1 MILLSCIRFLG
12 SIIHSKKTP
21 YGRNTSCTAQP
32 GSTGGLM
39 EWPGRDT
46 RSGGAQREVQGR
58 AKVFF
63 TLSFQ
68 TARPPSG
75 NRAGGTRT
83 LLISKHDSHGCGH
96 LIQVSVL
103 AGEPWRHII
112 PAARGCLRY
121 PSTVGDAVSP
131 LHSPPFNLYLFTA
144 ALQLFPLSIP
154 TIPGQGDGPIFSV
167 PALQSKEPQR
177 FRGHLLLG

>member
-1 MILLSCIRFLG
+1 MLRYKKHLPETCQVIFPIPVLTGSRKSAVILLSCIRFLG

-96 LIQVSVL
+96 LIQAAVL

-131 LHSPPFNLYLFTA
+131 LHSPPSICTCS
-144 ALQLFPLSIP
+144 LQHYSSSL
-154 TIPGQGDGPIFSV
+154 
-167 PALQSKEPQR
+167 
-177 FRGHLLLG
+177 